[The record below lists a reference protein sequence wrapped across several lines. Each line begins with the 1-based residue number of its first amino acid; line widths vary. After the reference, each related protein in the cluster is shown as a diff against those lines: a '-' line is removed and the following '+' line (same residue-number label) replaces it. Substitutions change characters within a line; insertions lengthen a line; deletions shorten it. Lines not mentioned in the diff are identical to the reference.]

1 MMIKELSLVNFRG
14 ISKITLPFLA
24 RTSAILGMN
33 GVGKSSV
40 LDALA
45 IALSSMTERIVGQAS
60 KARDVSPDDLKSAEP
75 YARIQVTADLGIYAD
90 KSQAPFN
97 SIGNTEPEQPRVHTF
112 TTWAIA
118 RNRKAGKYAAER
130 SSDLDQLNEHT
141 KLFYGRLHHAET
153 NSLPTHLPLAVY
165 YDVHRAVLDIP
176 LRVREKLKNTP
187 REAYHDALGHGGTD
201 FRGFFAWFRDR
212 EDAENERIRDEP
224 SYVDRD
230 LQAVRAAVESFTQF
244 TDLRIRRKP
253 SLRMTVKKDNTELNV
268 LQLSD
273 GEKCLLAL
281 VGDLARRLSLLNTDK
296 ENPLEGEGVVLID
309 EIDLHLHPKWQR
321 SVVASLE
328 RTFPNCQFIITTHSP
343 QVVGELPPESVL
355 LLRDGVFLGHAE
367 RSLGLS
373 SGEVL
378 EELMEG
384 KAKNVDFQ
392 EKITRIQRDIE
403 DEAYDDA
410 RSALNS
416 LRQQFGALP
425 EVLRL
430 EESLEWF
437 DPTEKID
444 TAPIDSGDAE

>member
-1 MMIKELSLVNFRG
+1 MMLQEIRLVNFRG
-14 ISKITLPFLA
+14 IADMTLPF
-24 RTSAILGMN
+24 TTTTTAILGVN

-45 IALSSMTERIVGQAS
+45 IALSNMTERIAGQAAR
-60 KARDVSPDDLKSAEP
+60 ARDISPDDIKNDAA
-75 YARIQVTADLGIYAD
+75 YARIQVTAELGID
-90 KSQAPFN
+90 TP
-97 SIGNTEPEQPRVHTF
+97 

-118 RNRKAGKYAAER
+118 RNRKSGKHPEER
-130 SSDLDQLNEHT
+130 SSDLNQLNAHT
-141 KLFYGRLHHAET
+141 RLFNSRMLLAEA
-153 NSLPTHLPLAVY
+153 NNRPTHLPLAVY
-165 YDVHRAVLDIP
+165 YDVHRAVLDVP

-224 SYVDRD
+224 AYVDRD
-230 LQAVRAAVESFTQF
+230 LQAVRVAVEAFTQF

-253 SLRMTVKKDNTELNV
+253 SLRMTVKKNAAELNV

-296 ENPLEGEGVVLID
+296 DNPLHGEGVVLVD
-309 EIDLHLHPKWQR
+309 EIDLHLHPRWQR

-343 QVVGELPPESVL
+343 QVVGELPPEAVL
-355 LLRDGVFLGHAE
+355 LLRDGKFLGHAE

-384 KAKNVDFQ
+384 SARNRAVGQELAAIHTLLDADDISGAKQ
-392 EKITRIQRDIE
+392 LLALLREKVGDI
-403 DEAYDDA
+403 
-410 RSALNS
+410 
-416 LRQQFGALP
+416 P
-425 EVLRL
+425 EVLEL
-430 EESLEWF
+430 QAS
-437 DPTEKID
+437 
-444 TAPIDSGDAE
+444 IDSLQWLEDGDA

>member
-1 MMIKELSLVNFRG
+1 MMLQEIRLVNFRG
-14 ISKITLPFLA
+14 IADMTLPF
-24 RTSAILGMN
+24 TTTTTAILGVN

-45 IALSSMTERIVGQAS
+45 IALSNMTERIAGQAAR
-60 KARDVSPDDLKSAEP
+60 ARDISPDDIKNDAA
-75 YARIQVTADLGIYAD
+75 YARIQVTAELGID
-90 KSQAPFN
+90 TP
-97 SIGNTEPEQPRVHTF
+97 

-118 RNRKAGKYAAER
+118 RNRKSSKHPEER
-130 SSDLDQLNEHT
+130 SSDLNQLNAHT
-141 KLFYGRLHHAET
+141 RLFNSRMLLAEA
-153 NSLPTHLPLAVY
+153 NNRPTHLPLAVY
-165 YDVHRAVLDIP
+165 YDVHRAVLDVP

-224 SYVDRD
+224 AYVDRD
-230 LQAVRAAVESFTQF
+230 LQAVRVAVEAFTQF

-253 SLRMTVKKDNTELNV
+253 SLRMTVKKNAAELNV

-296 ENPLEGEGVVLID
+296 DNPLHGEGVVLVD
-309 EIDLHLHPKWQR
+309 EIDLHLHPRWQR

-343 QVVGELPPESVL
+343 QVVGELPPEAVL
-355 LLRDGVFLGHAE
+355 LLRDGKFLGHAE

-384 KAKNVDFQ
+384 SARNRAVGQELAAIHTLLDADDISGAKQ
-392 EKITRIQRDIE
+392 LLALLREKVGDI
-403 DEAYDDA
+403 
-410 RSALNS
+410 
-416 LRQQFGALP
+416 P
-425 EVLRL
+425 EVLEL
-430 EESLEWF
+430 QAS
-437 DPTEKID
+437 
-444 TAPIDSGDAE
+444 IDSLQWLEGGDA

>member
-1 MMIKELSLVNFRG
+1 MMFKEIRLVNFRG
-14 ISKITLPFLA
+14 IADMVLPFTT
-24 RTSAILGMN
+24 RTTAILGAN

-45 IALSSMTERIVGQAS
+45 IALSNMTERIAGQAT
-60 KARDVSPDDLKSAEP
+60 KARDISPDDIKNDAA
-75 YARIQVTADLGIYAD
+75 YARIQVTAELGVD
-90 KSQAPFN
+90 AP
-97 SIGNTEPEQPRVHTF
+97 

-118 RNRKAGKYAAER
+118 RNRKAGKHPAQR
-130 SSDLDQLNEHT
+130 SSDLDQLNAHT
-141 KLFYGRLHHAET
+141 RLFNSRMLYAET
-153 NSLPTHLPLAVY
+153 HHQPTHLPLAVY
-165 YDVHRAVLDIP
+165 YDVHRAVLDVP
-176 LRVREKLKNTP
+176 LRVKEKLKNTP

-224 SYVDRD
+224 TYVDRD
-230 LQAVRAAVESFTQF
+230 LQAVRAAVEAFTQF

-253 SLRMTVKKDNTELNV
+253 SLRMTVKKNAVELNV

-296 ENPLEGEGVVLID
+296 EKSPLQGKGVVLID

-321 SVVASLE
+321 SVVVSLE

-343 QVVGELPPESVL
+343 QVVGELPPEAVL
-355 LLRDGVFLGHAE
+355 LLRDGKFLGHAE

-384 KAKNVDFQ
+384 KASNAEIASQLATIRSLLKED
-392 EKITRIQRDIE
+392 DIMRAQTALSLVRQTVGDIPQVLELQASIDSLQWLE
-403 DEAYDDA
+403 DDDA
-410 RSALNS
+410 
-416 LRQQFGALP
+416 
-425 EVLRL
+425 
-430 EESLEWF
+430 
-437 DPTEKID
+437 
-444 TAPIDSGDAE
+444 